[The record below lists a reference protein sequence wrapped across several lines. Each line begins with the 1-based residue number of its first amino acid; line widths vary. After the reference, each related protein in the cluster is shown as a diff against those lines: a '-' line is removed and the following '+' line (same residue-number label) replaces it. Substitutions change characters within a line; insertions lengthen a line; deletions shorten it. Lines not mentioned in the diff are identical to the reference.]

1 MTACLLRGL
10 YSSMSMYSM
19 QAWALELANASRWT
33 TWSLWIGMRLVLV
46 PNERM
51 EDVVVLVVGCG
62 LVVEGSTWGLFQMQ
76 TRKGDKIHSIRFLLG
91 NVECYNRGRGRGRG
105 IAWAFWQCN
114 LYLINLWISLLEN
127 MTSLQFVGLFC
138 EMNPTLYVPIDSLCL
153 LLQSGWNRSRKVCNA
168 CLRVSNDKPPK
179 FQLVK

>member
-1 MTACLLRGL
+1 MNDLEFVDWNALSPSTEWEDGGCRSFSCRLWF
-10 YSSMSMYSM
+10 SSWGIS
-19 QAWALELANASRWT
+19 
-33 TWSLWIGMRLVLV
+33 
-46 PNERM
+46 
-51 EDVVVLVVGCG
+51 
-62 LVVEGSTWGLFQMQ
+62 WGLFQMQ

-127 MTSLQFVGLFC
+127 MTSLRFVGLFC

-168 CLRVSNDKPPK
+168 CLRVSNDKPPR